1 MLPPCRHSRHSPM
14 RVARL
19 EQATRHQSTKTLHAR
34 ASCTPQHAAARCGAL
49 PAERRAP
56 PRNDSRR
63 STPAPRIDE
72 TARPPCGAAP
82 FQSPVRTGA
91 AARPVRCRAGRQ
103 AFIDPVRT

>member
-63 STPAPRIDE
+63 STPAPSIDE

>member
-19 EQATRHQSTKTLHAR
+19 EHATRPQSTKTLHAR
-34 ASCTPQHAAARCGAL
+34 ASCTPPHAAVRCGAL

>member
-1 MLPPCRHSRHSPM
+1 M

-34 ASCTPQHAAARCGAL
+34 ASCTPQHAAARRSTPQHAAARCGAL
-49 PAERRAP
+49 PAERRAA